1 VKKRRINWRLI
12 ALIASGAVAIWV
24 TVEVILAGFGTPPLP
39 PDQMGITLRG
49 GKVQGSRIVTKAWS
63 FDYHDA
69 QLSPD
74 GTTGTVDGVHDGIVF
89 KHGKPY
95 LKITAERI
103 SVDTMSLNFTAIGKV
118 TVVMIDDPLKRSF
131 NTDLVQWT
139 NSTKLLLMPHPSYLH
154 SETHVLA
161 FSSIT
166 IDFGK
171 DQIHFGSVEGSTE
184 VRT

>member
-1 VKKRRINWRLI
+1 MKRRIWWRWI
-12 ALIASGAVAIWV
+12 AIVGGAAVAVWV
-24 TVEVILAGFGTPPLP
+24 VVEVILAGIGTPPLP

-49 GKVQGSRIVTKAWS
+49 GRVQGSRIVTKAWS

-89 KHGKPY
+89 RHGKPH
-95 LKITAERI
+95 LKITAQRI

-118 TVVMIDDPLKRSF
+118 TVVMIGDPLNRSF
-131 NTDLVQWT
+131 DTDLVQWT
-139 NSTKLLLMPHPSYLH
+139 NATKLLLMPHPSYLH
-154 SETHVLA
+154 SEAHTLA
-161 FSSIT
+161 FSSVT

-171 DQIHFGSVEGSTE
+171 DQIHFGSIQGSTE
-184 VRT
+184 VKT

>member
-1 VKKRRINWRLI
+1 MKRRIKWRLLAAI
-12 ALIASGAVAIWV
+12 AGAAVAIWV
-24 TVEVILAGFGTPPLP
+24 IVGVILAGFGTPPLP
-39 PDQMGITLRG
+39 PDQTGITLRG
-49 GKVQGSRIVTKAWS
+49 GRVAGNRITTKAWS

-74 GTTGTVDGVHDGIVF
+74 GTTGTVEGVHDGIVF

-95 LKITAERI
+95 LKIDAERI
-103 SVDTMSLNFTAIGKV
+103 SIDTMSLNFTAIGKV
-118 TVVMIDDPLKRSF
+118 EVTLIEDPLKRSF
-131 NTDLVQWT
+131 DTDLVIWT
-139 NSTKLLLMPHPSYLH
+139 NATKLLLMQHPSYLH
-154 SETHVLA
+154 SEGHTLA

-171 DQIHFGSVEGSTE
+171 DQIHFGSIGGSTE

>member
-1 VKKRRINWRLI
+1 
-12 ALIASGAVAIWV
+12 
-24 TVEVILAGFGTPPLP
+24 
-39 PDQMGITLRG
+39 
-49 GKVQGSRIVTKAWS
+49 
-63 FDYHDA
+63 
-69 QLSPD
+69 
-74 GTTGTVDGVHDGIVF
+74 
-89 KHGKPY
+89 
-95 LKITAERI
+95 
-103 SVDTMSLNFTAIGKV
+103 
-118 TVVMIDDPLKRSF
+118 MIDDPLKRSF